1 MESMESILSGLL
13 RDAWSILSGLLK
25 GVWKV
30 Y

>member
-13 RDAWSILSGLLK
+13 RDGWSILSGLLK
-25 GVWKV
+25 GIWKV